1 VISSTRSAAVVDLEK
16 RQQFERGSVEELG
29 RAETGQ
35 QKCGCGWEEEEEPEG
50 GEPMLSHGR
59 AYWCC
64 VWQALD

>member
-1 VISSTRSAAVVDLEK
+1 
-16 RQQFERGSVEELG
+16 VEELG
-29 RAETGQ
+29 RAEIGQ
-35 QKCGCGWEEEEEPEG
+35 QKCGCGWEEEEEPEE